1 MSFLSPLFLLGAA
14 AILGPI
20 VFHLIRRV
28 TREKIPFGSLM
39 FLQPS
44 PPRLTRKSRLE
55 HILLLLLRCLALILL
70 AMAFARPYF
79 ANDQQIELD
88 ADEQVHHCLLVDM
101 SASMR
106 REGAWEQVLTT
117 SEKWLNQWKDQSM
130 VHIFFFDESL
140 VDGIRADQWASLS
153 PENRT
158 ATSLNLIRSQSPSW
172 RTTAIDTALL
182 EAIHQMEEA
191 SREQDQETQQASW
204 ELVVI
209 SDLQEGASYEGLREQ
224 DWPKH
229 AYVFFEPISPQYI
242 GNASLQVLQSP
253 WHLNADGESFSP
265 RLRLATSGDA
275 EQDQYELSWGV
286 SADKGTDF
294 STSLPIYLPPG
305 KARIMDG
312 PSMDQS
318 VHSHRLL
325 LSGDKDSF
333 DNVAWLA
340 PFKPRRSEIGII
352 TRKDLKRPQEGLDLY
367 AQGAFQS
374 IPGHKITLQIYGPDE
389 ASRIEQAASTD
400 LWLVHTPLSEK
411 VADQCLER
419 CRKGERLLIPIVGT
433 EMESTLQRLWPDPS
447 LTLSEAALQDYALL
461 ASIDFQHPLFAPFAD
476 PRYNDFSKIHFWKH
490 HLVIGPD
497 WEDPAL
503 SVPALFDNRQPA
515 WIIKSQGRGK
525 MFVLTSSWAPKD
537 SQLAL
542 STKFVPLL
550 HTILEEGNTT
560 RGLETQYS
568 VGDKID
574 SNAWKAL
581 KSLSVTRPD
590 GVTDTV
596 LEGQG
601 YSQTHEPG
609 LYTVKADGL
618 FEWTFAVNMSSQEGR
633 TQPLPVETFEGL
645 GILTKR
651 PEQSFADRVKEEA
664 SREASTR
671 LLKAREIEGQQQY
684 WKWALCAVLLL
695 LTGETYLAGRT
706 LRRQAV

>member
-28 TREKIPFGSLM
+28 TREKVPFSSLM
-39 FLQPS
+39 FLQPT

-79 ANDQQIELD
+79 ANDQQMELD

-117 SEKWLNQWKDQSM
+117 SEKWLTQWKDQSI
-130 VHIFFFDESL
+130 VHVFFFDESL
-140 VDGIRADQWASLS
+140 VDGIRADQWAPLS
-153 PENRT
+153 PENRI

-209 SDLQEGASYEGLREQ
+209 SDLQVGASYEGLRGQ

-229 AYVFFEPISPQYI
+229 AYVVFEPISPQYI

-275 EQDQYELSWGV
+275 EQDQYELSWSV
-286 SADKGTDF
+286 SADAGTDP

-305 KARIMDG
+305 KARIVDG
-312 PSMDQS
+312 PSMNSSIQ
-318 VHSHRLL
+318 SHRLL

-352 TRKDLKRPQEGLDLY
+352 TQKDLNRPQEGLDLY

-374 IPGHKITLQIYGPDE
+374 IPGHEITLQIYGPDE
-389 ASRIEQAASTD
+389 ASRMEQAPPPTFGSYTHLFPKKSPINASSAAKKGKD
-400 LWLVHTPLSEK
+400 CSFPSWEQKCNPRFKGFGQTP
-411 VADQCLER
+411 
-419 CRKGERLLIPIVGT
+419 RLPCPRQPFKTTPCWRVLIFNI
-433 EMESTLQRLWPDPS
+433 PS
-447 LTLSEAALQDYALL
+447 LPHSQTLVTMTSARFIFGNTIWLSGLTG
-461 ASIDFQHPLFAPFAD
+461 
-476 PRYNDFSKIHFWKH
+476 KIRHT
-490 HLVIGPD
+490 
-497 WEDPAL
+497 ACRR
-503 SVPALFDNRQPA
+503 S
-515 WIIKSQGRGK
+515 
-525 MFVLTSSWAPKD
+525 LTTD
-537 SQLAL
+537 SQ
-542 STKFVPLL
+542 
-550 HTILEEGNTT
+550 
-560 RGLETQYS
+560 RGS
-568 VGDKID
+568 SRPKAVGKC
-574 SNAWKAL
+574 
-581 KSLSVTRPD
+581 
-590 GVTDTV
+590 
-596 LEGQG
+596 
-601 YSQTHEPG
+601 
-609 LYTVKADGL
+609 
-618 FEWTFAVNMSSQEGR
+618 SS
-633 TQPLPVETFEGL
+633 
-645 GILTKR
+645 
-651 PEQSFADRVKEEA
+651 
-664 SREASTR
+664 
-671 LLKAREIEGQQQY
+671 
-684 WKWALCAVLLL
+684 
-695 LTGETYLAGRT
+695 
-706 LRRQAV
+706 